1 MNCKYC
7 GADLP
12 AKVQGDG
19 GHRQKEYCNRAH
31 KQAYWRR
38 QQQQDQDAALLAE
51 LAELRAKV
59 NEQAH
64 TIELQQ
70 QEMERLK
77 KQYALA
83 RNFTGY
89 EGDTSELEQENT
101 RLKKQLDFERRF
113 LEDTKA
119 YGFKAWLKKQPSSLW
134 RVRFLNDRTIPPRG
148 SRSLY
153 QAHMKR
159 LNSTDEETEDFIRLW
174 KLMLLQS

>member
-7 GADLP
+7 DAPLP
-12 AKVQGDG
+12 VGSSPRRLFCDD
-19 GHRQKEYCNRAH
+19 AH
-31 KQAYWRR
+31 KMRWHR
-38 QQQQDQDAALLAE
+38 QQQQEDQHAALLIE

-59 NEQAH
+59 SEQTH

-70 QEMERLK
+70 QEKERLK
-77 KQYALA
+77 KNYWLA

-89 EGDTSELEQENT
+89 EGDNNELEQENS

-113 LEDTKA
+113 LQDTKA
-119 YGFKAWLKKQPSSLW
+119 HTFKAWLRKQPSSPW
-134 RVRFLNDRTIPPRG
+134 RVRFLSDQLIPPRG